1 MPMLLLT
8 QRLGRGLG
16 EARWRWLAASGDS
29 PASSPKPKPKATAS
43 RAARNP
49 SDLIALS
56 ALGSL
61 SSLRKT
67 PMPLSEAPSPAD
79 VRRLRVMR
87 GVLSAGPSRKGRR
100 GERGIALMQ
109 RRATFGNATHL
120 DAVAQPE
127 DVGADGP
134 ALQALLADAE
144 PVRMLYVPDGQSE
157 RLSSAADYIAESAR
171 RWGLPMPSDSTDAA
185 PLPREEDPSAGAM
198 HSYTMARGGV
208 RVELPAVT
216 NTLPPRPP
224 SSDDGGDAVTP
235 APPLSF
241 VTSSV
246 AAGSVPPGEIKVF
259 YVAPSSTSH
268 RQVTPVEV
276 PKVVGESDGQIGA
289 SASRDGTR
297 QGSSDAGTKAMPPF
311 ERRTDLPQGASFTST
326 SAPHNPESLLGQ
338 VENVPPK
345 PLSHGSPLPPLRG
358 PTSVRIKLP
367 PLGGLPMPAAM
378 PTPTD
383 LIFTSTVPSLPPINF
398 RR

>member
-1 MPMLLLT
+1 M
-8 QRLGRGLG
+8 
-16 EARWRWLAASGDS
+16 AASGDS

-49 SDLIALS
+49 SDFIALS
-56 ALGSL
+56 ALGS
-61 SSLRKT
+61 SASLRKT

-383 LIFTSTVPSLPPINF
+383 LIFTSTVPSLPPIYS